1 MTNLFTYLL
10 FFSLL
15 GFLATFLL
23 FQYVFSIYEID
34 YEITKQTKN
43 NLVEYSITAIP
54 LNSFGK
60 KAPFRQISVDFSFQ
74 NDDNV
79 NIVSNSNSSINFN
92 IISEKEIVVYV
103 KSSYSQNPSILRIN

>member
-10 FFSLL
+10 FFGLL
-15 GFLATFLL
+15 SFLVAFLL

-34 YEITKQTKN
+34 YVISKQTKN
-43 NLVEYSITAIP
+43 NLVEYSITAVP

-60 KAPFRQISVDFSFQ
+60 KAPFRQVSVAFSFQ

-79 NIVSNSNSSINFN
+79 RIVSNVNSSISFN
-92 IISEKEIVVYV
+92 ISTEKEIVVYAR
-103 KSSYSQNPSILRIN
+103 SSYSQNPSILRIE